1 MLCVSRET
9 CVAVVYLVAAE
20 RQRDPLGDREEQGG
34 GPPRRLAEGH
44 RTWRLKK
51 GGAECNQGSNFTEK
65 ELVDLTLA
73 IVARNGWNRIAIGFR
88 AVPGAYE

>member
-1 MLCVSRET
+1 MSHSP
-9 CVAVVYLVAAE
+9 
-20 RQRDPLGDREEQGG
+20 D
-34 GPPRRLAEGH
+34 RRLPEGH

-65 ELVDLTLA
+65 KLVDLALA
-73 IVARNGWNRIAIGFR
+73 IVARNGWNRITVGSG